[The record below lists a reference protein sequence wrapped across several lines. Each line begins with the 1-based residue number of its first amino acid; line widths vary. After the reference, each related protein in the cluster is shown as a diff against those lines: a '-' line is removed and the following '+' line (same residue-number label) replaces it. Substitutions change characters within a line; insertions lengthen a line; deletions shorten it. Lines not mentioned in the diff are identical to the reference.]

1 MLVRIAGR
9 LLGPTEAVN
18 SKLIGPRKTRPRDS
32 PIGADLTEVC
42 SRDVAFTVRGIVTT
56 PTESG

>member
-1 MLVRIAGR
+1 MLVRIFGW
-9 LLGPTEAVN
+9 GWSKEVVN

-42 SRDVAFTVRGIVTT
+42 SRDVAFAVRGIVTS
-56 PTESG
+56 PTEFG